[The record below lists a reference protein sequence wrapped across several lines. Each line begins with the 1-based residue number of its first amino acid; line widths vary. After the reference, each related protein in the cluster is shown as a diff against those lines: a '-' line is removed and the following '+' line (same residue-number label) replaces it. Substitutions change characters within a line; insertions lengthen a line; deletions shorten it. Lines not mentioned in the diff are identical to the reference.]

1 VPPLPG
7 LPSGVPQP
15 PQPQQPPAPVT
26 LPNPPLD
33 RGGFKTSEFTAFA
46 GSAAA
51 MLAAFLVWKGWIA
64 PAHQQEA
71 AAHIA
76 NVIAFLGTIAGVV
89 ASLYR
94 YLRSRE
100 TVKTKVIE
108 AQAEQARAALS
119 NRDPD
124 PSLPGEGYLKD

>member
-7 LPSGVPQP
+7 LPPGAQP
-15 PQPQQPPAPVT
+15 PEPAPAPPPF
-26 LPNPPLD
+26 PNPPLD

-51 MLAAFLVWKGWIA
+51 MIAAFLVWKGWIA
-64 PAHQQEA
+64 PARQQEA
-71 AAHIA
+71 TAHIT
-76 NVIAFLGTIAGVV
+76 NVIAFLGVLAGVV

-100 TVKTKVIE
+100 TVKVKIID
-108 AQAEQARAALS
+108 AQAEHAKMALTAS
-119 NRDPD
+119 AEP
-124 PSLPGEGYLKD
+124 PLPGEQYLRE